1 MFRALFME
9 KLCLL
14 VIFCCLSCVVTE
26 SDGDSYTTTDLKN
39 YVATA
44 VLPDGEHEVRMR
56 LGNVLV
62 RETFVTNPTQEGDD
76 EVRRGLMLRQVASG
90 PHFLQLIYKLNYGT
104 MTGSKHRKLVECEV
118 INDWKAGNEF
128 RSQFRRELVAQG
140 LQNLGVPA
148 NRHVGDDEDSDDLIM
163 AQLLD
168 ESSSNSLPDVEPI
181 DLNQGLDEFKNVTVR
196 LLRDTEVSDNL
207 RKTFNVHAQQ
217 RQCKRLH
224 QRMKQAVKSVKDA
237 KLSSSDDE
245 DASNSGVDGSS
256 SSSKRANYTTPS
268 VVLRRTKRDMS
279 TLQLPG
285 TQWCGRGYTAK
296 DMTQLGGLTGTD
308 NCCRYHDLGCPFYI
322 EAFQEKYGLF
332 NWRMYTINHCTCDE
346 RFRSCLKQTNT
357 GSSNFVG
364 KIFFNVVQTKC
375 FLLKPERT
383 CSKMSWFGKCLK
395 YEYKKQA
402 HLRDPIP
409 Y

>member
-256 SSSKRANYTTPS
+256 SSSKRTKS
-268 VVLRRTKRDMS
+268 RQRREAFRMGIM
-279 TLQLPG
+279 PG
-285 TQWCGRGYTAK
+285 TLWCGDGSLADK
-296 DMTQLGGLTGTD
+296 SESLGAHVGAD
-308 NCCRYHDLGCPFYI
+308 RCCREHDGCPYLI
-322 EAFQEKYGLF
+322 DAMSSKYGMF
-332 NWRMYTINHCTCDE
+332 NYRMHTISHCTCDE